1 MSIGVA
7 MFPDHAD
14 TPQDLWR
21 AANTALLK
29 AKRPPK
35 NQVVF
40 FRGKGERGFGTQ

>member
-1 MSIGVA
+1 

-14 TPQDLWR
+14 NRRRTCGAL
-21 AANTALLK
+21 ANTALLQ

-40 FRGKGERGFGTQ
+40 FRPHGERGFGTQ